1 MLLLWA
7 LLPRASF
14 VHIKGGELF
23 KLNFLHVIHEF
34 LHVIHRK
41 HQKKVDQPF
50 LPKRTLY
57 LQLLN
62 LSTDTW
68 LM

>member
-7 LLPRASF
+7 LLARASF
-14 VHIKGGELF
+14 VHIKEGELF
-23 KLNFLHVIHEF
+23 KLNFFNTCNEF

-50 LPKRTLY
+50 LPKRTVY
-57 LQLLN
+57 PQLLN